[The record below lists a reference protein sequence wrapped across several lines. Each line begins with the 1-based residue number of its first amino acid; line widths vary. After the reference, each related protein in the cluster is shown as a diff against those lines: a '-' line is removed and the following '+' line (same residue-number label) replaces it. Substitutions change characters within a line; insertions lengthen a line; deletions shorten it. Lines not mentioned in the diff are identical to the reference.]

1 MIKILAIDDKQDNLV
16 SISALLKNSISDCSV
31 ITADS
36 GAEGIKKARAE
47 LPDTILLDIIM
58 PGMDG
63 YEVCRKLKSDEKTKH
78 IPVIMITAIKTDSE
92 SRVKGL
98 DLGADAF
105 LSKPV
110 EGAELSAQVSAM
122 LRIKYN
128 EDALRKQEALL
139 RESHMNLEKKIS
151 DRTSELMKANQE
163 LALEIEER
171 KRAEEALRSERD
183 KFRGVI
189 NAIGEGLYIAD
200 QDLAIAYHEVISDYA
215 FHAR

>member
-1 MIKILAIDDKQDNLV
+1 MVTILIIDDKEDNLF
-16 SISALLKNSISDCSV
+16 SISALLKSFIPHCSV
-31 ITADS
+31 ITARS
-36 GAEGIKKARAE
+36 GTEGVKKARVE

-78 IPVIMITAIKTDSE
+78 IPVILITAIKTDSE

-151 DRTSELMKANQE
+151 ERTSELMKANQE